1 MRTRHFL
8 IAATLVV
15 AAAPLFS
22 QPLGQSTPGT
32 FRSEAR
38 IQFWRF
44 GNFNQT
50 SNASLEQDV
59 NAFGLELRGAYQ
71 PVSSPFQ
78 IYGHVNYLNYDADRD
93 DSVGVRAGTALDGE
107 VNKFNVFI
115 DHANN
120 RATFDV
126 GDTVSTATV
135 TTLSGEYSRRIGDWE
150 PGFEATPDR
159 QRFDVSST
167 GQDNEYTGI
176 GANVRYRG
184 FGWKFSPEVGFVNGK
199 RKSDTA
205 AESYDDDSWYAQLV
219 YIPVPRLYLSLQYR
233 DRTRDYTTN
242 VPTDR
247 NFRRN
252 EDRPQW
258 SLVSS
263 LRINPR
269 FTGILY
275 YSNEDVSSSLPG
287 RSFQDDLVIVSLAVK
302 LH

>member
-1 MRTRHFL
+1 MRFRHFL
-8 IAATLVV
+8 IAATLAV
-15 AAAPLFS
+15 AAPLFS
-22 QPLGQSTPGT
+22 QPIGQSTPGT

-71 PVSSPFQ
+71 PVKSPFQ
-78 IYGHVNYLNYDADRD
+78 VYGHLNYLNYDADRD
-93 DSVGVRAGTALDGE
+93 DSVGVRVGASLDGE
-107 VNKFNVFI
+107 VNRFNVFL

-126 GDTVSTATV
+126 GDTVATATV
-135 TTLSGEYSRRIGDWE
+135 TTLSGEYSRRMGDWE
-150 PGFEATPDR
+150 PGVEVTHDR
-159 QRFDVSST
+159 QKFDVSST
-167 GQDNEYTGI
+167 GQDNEYTGA
-176 GANVRYRG
+176 GASLRYRG
-184 FGWKFSPEVGFVNGK
+184 FGWKFSPTVGFVKGK
-199 RKSDTA
+199 RTSDTST
-205 AESYDDDSWYAQLV
+205 ESYNDDAWYAQV
-219 YIPVPRLYLSLQYR
+219 AYIPVPRLYLSLQYR
-233 DRTRDYTTN
+233 NRTRDYTTN
-242 VPTDR
+242 VPTER
-247 NFRRN
+247 NFGRN

-275 YSNEDVSSSLPG
+275 YSNEDVSSSLAG

-302 LH
+302 LR